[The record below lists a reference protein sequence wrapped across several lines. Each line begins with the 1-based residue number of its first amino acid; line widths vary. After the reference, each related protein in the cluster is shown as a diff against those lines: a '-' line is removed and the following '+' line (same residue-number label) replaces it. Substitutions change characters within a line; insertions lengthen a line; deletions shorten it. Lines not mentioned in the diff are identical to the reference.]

1 MPSRRR
7 SLRRVVAALALLA
20 AVIAAVLVVA
30 PRPHHRRVAA
40 TSSSRHKAAPGRPH
54 VRMVSGAEA
63 RRRAVPILMYHVIA
77 RPPPAAPYPQ
87 LWVSPAAL
95 AAQVHAL
102 EHAGYHAVTLRRVF
116 AGWQHGSPLP
126 AKPVVLSFDDGYQ
139 SQGVVAGRVLK
150 SAGWPGVLNL
160 AIRNAGPGGI
170 TMARLLR
177 LRREGWEIDSH
188 TVSHVDLTTLDP
200 AAARAQLLGSRHWIR
215 TRLGATPQFFCYPAG
230 RFHPPVLAVGR

>member
-1 MPSRRR
+1 
-7 SLRRVVAALALLA
+7 
-20 AVIAAVLVVA
+20 
-30 PRPHHRRVAA
+30 
-40 TSSSRHKAAPGRPH
+40 
-54 VRMVSGAEA
+54 MVSGAEA

-215 TRLGATPQFFCYPAG
+215 TRLGATPEFFCYPAG
-230 RFHPPVLAVGR
+230 RFNPAVVAEVRGAGYRGATTELPGVARAADNPYELPRVRVSNGEPA